1 MQNNSFLEYIPTMLF
16 WCVYFLLGVIS
27 GLVWYSRDKQI
38 KKIRRI
44 WKRSI
49 MIVQKLTV
57 IKFKGENK

>member
-27 GLVWYSRDKQI
+27 GLVWYSRDKHI